1 MAPTRMT
8 HSRTVPAKTGVNH
21 KSAKRH
27 PVKTTRPPVKPTRA
41 STLLAVPPG
50 FLIVGIGASAGGL
63 EAMEEF
69 FRHMPPSSG
78 MAFVVMSH
86 QHAGHVSLLPSLL
99 SKYTAMSM
107 VEVTDGMEVEANRV
121 YMAPGGINL
130 AMLHGTLHF
139 MECPS
144 QDRVP

>member
-1 MAPTRMT
+1 MAPTRKT

-27 PVKTTRPPVKPTRA
+27 PVKTTRPPVKPTPT
-41 STLLAVPPG
+41 STLPAIPPG

-69 FRHMPPSSG
+69 FRHMSPSSG
-78 MAFVVMSH
+78 MAFVVVSH

-99 SKYTAMSM
+99 SKCTAMPV
-107 VEVTDGMEVEANRV
+107 VEATDGMELETNRV
-121 YMAPGGINL
+121 CLAPGGTNL
-130 AMLHGTLHF
+130 AILHGTLHF
-139 MECPS
+139 MEPDS
-144 QDRVP
+144 